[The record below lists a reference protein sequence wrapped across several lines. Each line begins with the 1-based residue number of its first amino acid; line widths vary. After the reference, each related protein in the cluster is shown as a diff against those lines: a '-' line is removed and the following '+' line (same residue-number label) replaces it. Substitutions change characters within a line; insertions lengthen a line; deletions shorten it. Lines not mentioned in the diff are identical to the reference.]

1 MFKSVLVVGLLSLS
15 ACATIVKS
23 ERIPVRFVG
32 GLQDGKTEISLPDG
46 QYTAHNGQ
54 TTVLVS
60 RSKSDIPVTITCN
73 SQSREGII
81 PTSFD
86 PAAGILGNI
95 VFGGIIGIAIDA
107 SGDKAY
113 DPPKSFNMS
122 SLCSTEKN
130 QSNVAQ
136 EKDAP
141 KESRNPS
148 SFVKV
153 KQE

>member
-1 MFKSVLVVGLLSLS
+1 MLS

-32 GLQDGKTEISLPDG
+32 GLQNGKTEISLPDG

-60 RSKSDIPVTITCN
+60 RSKADIPVTITCN
-73 SQSREGII
+73 SQPREGII

-95 VFGGIIGIAIDA
+95 IFGGIIGMAIDA
-107 SGDKAY
+107 SNDKAY
-113 DPPKSFNMS
+113 DPPKTFNMNG
-122 SLCSTEKN
+122 LCAHE
-130 QSNVAQ
+130 AQ
-136 EKDAP
+136 QNNIAQDQALP
-141 KESRNPS
+141 RNPS
-148 SFVKV
+148 SDVSLAK
-153 KQE
+153 